1 MTEKKE
7 LTVTDRAIKAL
18 DVNETLLR
26 ELVLESKEIITIANA
41 AGFAQAQ
48 SARMKLRSARV
59 NIEKLGKSARED
71 AQAFSKAVIE
81 QEKKYIGIVS
91 PEESRLQSIQDEFT
105 AKIEAEKQA
114 KIDAEN
120 KRKEDIQAAI
130 DELSPDLRFGD
141 TSASIQAKIDRISAI
156 EINQKFAERIT
167 EADEKKAES
176 LAELKAA
183 LQSVLEAEAAKALQ
197 EAARIK
203 AEQEAAEQRALA
215 EKAAHEAAR
224 IHAEQIAEQQRIEAA
239 KRAEA
244 ERIAAEERKKL
255 EQQQA
260 EERAARIKAEKE
272 ADRLRAEARAI
283 EEKRLADEAAKA
295 EAERKAAAAPDKE
308 RMLAYADSLIALK
321 MPEMSTAI
329 GKEAKVGIEQAV
341 LNLHKRIVAK
351 AEEL

>member
-1 MTEKKE
+1 MTKE
-7 LTVTDRAIKAL
+7 LAAIDRAIKAL
-18 DVNETLLR
+18 DVNEAALR
-26 ELVLESKEIITIANA
+26 ALVVESVSIKKVIDA

-48 SARMKLRSARV
+48 TARMKLRTARV
-59 NIEKLGKSARED
+59 NLEKLGKAARED
-71 AQAFSKAVIE
+71 AQEFSKCVIAKQKE
-81 QEKKYIGIVS
+81 YIGIVE
-91 PEESRLQSIQDEFT
+91 PEETRLQSVQDEFT
-105 AKIEAEKQA
+105 TKIEAERQA

-120 KRKEDIQAAI
+120 NRKADIQAAI
-130 DELSPDLRFGD
+130 DELSANLRFGD
-141 TSASIQAKIDRISAI
+141 TSALIQDKIDRITSVSLDD
-156 EINQKFAERIT
+156 EVFQERLT
-167 EADEKKAES
+167 EATEKRNSSLSELVDALES
-176 LAELKAA
+176 VKAA
-183 LQSVLEAEAAKALQ
+183 EAGKALQ

-203 AEQEAAEQRALA
+203 AEQEASEQRALA

-224 IHAEQIAEQQRIEAA
+224 IQAHQVAEQQRAEAA

-244 ERIAAEERKKL
+244 DRLAAEERKKL

-260 EERAARIKAEKE
+260 EERAARIKAEQE
-272 ADRLRAEARAI
+272 ALQLRIEAKAI
-283 EEKRLADEAAKA
+283 EDKRLAAEAAKA

-308 RMLAYADSLIALK
+308 RMLAYAASLIALK